1 MEFQKLIEERRTIR
15 KYSPE
20 SRITKEDL
28 LTSNQGGTGSTQLE
42 ELPDRK
48 ILLCDI

>member
-20 SRITKEDL
+20 GK
-28 LTSNQGGTGSTQLE
+28 LE